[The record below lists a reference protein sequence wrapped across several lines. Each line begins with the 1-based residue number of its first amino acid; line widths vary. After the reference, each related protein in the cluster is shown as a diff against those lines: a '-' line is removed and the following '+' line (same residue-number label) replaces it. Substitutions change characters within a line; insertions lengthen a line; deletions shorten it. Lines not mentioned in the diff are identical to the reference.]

1 MKPFSH
7 PAFRGKFGV
16 AQRDITPEIG
26 IYSRN
31 WGAAKSDQA
40 TSIHHP
46 LTATVLTIQEEH
58 GGDPIVMVALDL
70 SWWRSTVEQDI
81 LTQAVLDCGIKE
93 GRYWLALSHTHA
105 SAVLSPGDADKPGG
119 ERILP
124 YLHTVAAQIRAAI
137 KEALGSASTGILE
150 TAIGSC
156 KLATNR
162 DMPDP
167 DANRLLVGWN
177 PDIVA
182 DDTLLFGR
190 VSDDEGNCLATI
202 VNYACHPTIL
212 AWDNTTISPD
222 FIGEM
227 REVLEGATDAPCLF
241 LQGASGELA
250 AKHQYVGDLEVADR
264 AGRSLGHAALAIYY
278 DMLRPGREL
287 YYDKPV
293 ESGAPLALWSD
304 RNRTSFPDKLTVE
317 QVEIDLALKDTI
329 PTFEE
334 LQQQIAA
341 CTDRVLGERLQR
353 KLLNRKSLGDGSS
366 LIRKHYFWH
375 VGEILFLSIS
385 DEAYSDMQ
393 VDLRQAAGTTPL
405 FITTVTNGGVG
416 YISPRHSYAADSY
429 ASNCSPYAPGCYEQ
443 TLETL
448 TSHLKKIS

>member
-1 MKPFSH
+1 MKTFSH

-40 TSIHHP
+40 TSIHRP
-46 LTATVLTIQEEH
+46 LTATVLTIQEEQ
-58 GGDPIVMVALDL
+58 GGEPIVMIALDL
-70 SWWRSTVEQDI
+70 SWWRSLEEQKI

-119 ERILP
+119 DRILP
-124 YLHTVAAQIRAAI
+124 YLHTVAASLREAI
-137 KEALGSASTGILE
+137 TEALATATLGLMEAATGSS
-150 TAIGSC
+150 

-177 PDIVA
+177 PDIIA

-190 VSDDEGNCLATI
+190 VSDDNGKCLATI

-222 FIGEM
+222 FIGAM
-227 REVLEGATDAPCLF
+227 REVLEGATGAPCLF

-264 AGRSLGHAALAIYY
+264 AGLSLGHSALAIYY

-287 YYDKPV
+287 FFDRAV
-293 ESGAPLALWSD
+293 ESGAPLGLWSD
-304 RNRTSFPDKLTVE
+304 RKRTSLPDTLVVE
-317 QVEIDLALKDTI
+317 EVQINLPLKSSLPTYEDLQK
-329 PTFEE
+329 
-334 LQQQIAA
+334 QIAE

-353 KLLNRKSLGDGSS
+353 KLLNRKSLGTGSS
-366 LIRKHYFWH
+366 LTRKHYFWRI
-375 VGEILFLSIS
+375 GDITFLSIS

-393 VDLRQAAGTTPL
+393 VGLRQAAGTTPL

-416 YISPRHSYAADSY
+416 YISPEHSYAADSY
-429 ASNCSPYAPGCYEQ
+429 ASNCSPFAPGCYEK